1 MRRLTRTSLYVGT
14 FVCVLGMG
22 RIHAYRHKYS
32 FHGSSRFGWSIA
44 YVLSLCVAA
53 YALGLPDLVRRQR
66 AAWATALGATASGAV
81 GVSVA
86 QLVAGTAVLPRFVV
100 FGSALL
106 LIPWYVAC
114 CALSFGGRQRDEGRD
129 RTALVG
135 ELEDEVVLR
144 RELAAGPER
153 DATLVA
159 TLTVEEACGVGKSKP
174 LTEAVIRERASVVVL
189 SRAAQLNENI
199 VDQAATLHESG
210 LRVRTLTSFYEEWL
224 GKLPLTE
231 LERIS
236 LMFDVSELHRIR
248 YGRVKRM
255 VDLTAAIIGL
265 LPLAAITVAV
275 GACNLVGNRGK
286 LFYRQDRVG
295 RFGQP
300 FSIVK
305 FRTMTAVADTPSEW
319 TRQGD
324 PRITPFGHLL
334 RRSHIDELP
343 QIWNIL
349 RGDLS
354 LVGPRPEQ
362 PAYVRHLLGEIPFYG
377 LRHLVRPGLTGW
389 AQVKYGYASDESDA
403 MEKLQ
408 YDFYYL
414 EHQDI
419 LFDLRIIGRTL
430 RSVVRLGGR

>member
-1 MRRLTRTSLYVGT
+1 MRRLTRTSLYFGT
-14 FVCVLGMG
+14 LACVLGMG
-22 RIHAYRHKYS
+22 RLHAYRHQYS
-32 FHGSSRFGWSIA
+32 FHGSSRFGWSLA
-44 YVLSLCVAA
+44 YVVSLCVAA

-66 AAWATALGATASGAV
+66 AAWATALAATAFGAV

-86 QLVAGTAVLPRFVV
+86 QLIAGTAVLPRFVV

-106 LIPWYVAC
+106 LVPWYVAC
-114 CALSFGGRQRDEGRD
+114 TAVSSGGRQREEGRD
-129 RTALVG
+129 RAALVG
-135 ELEDEVVLR
+135 ESEDERILR
-144 RELAAGPER
+144 RELASGPER

-159 TLTVEEACGVGKSKP
+159 TLTVKEACGSGKSKP
-174 LTEAVIRERASVVVL
+174 LTEVVIRERATVVVL
-189 SRAAQLNENI
+189 SRTAQVDESI
-199 VDQAATLHESG
+199 VDQAATLHEAG
-210 LRVRTLTSFYEEWL
+210 LRVRTLSGFYEEWL
-224 GKLPLTE
+224 GKLPLSE

-236 LMFDVSELHRIR
+236 LMFDVGELHRVR
-248 YGRVKRM
+248 YGRVKRL
-255 VDLTAAIIGL
+255 VDLMAATIGL
-265 LPLAAITVAV
+265 LPLAAMTLVV
-275 GACNLVGNRGK
+275 GVCNLVGNRGK

-295 RFGQP
+295 RFGRQ

-305 FRTMTAVADTPSEW
+305 FRTMRSVADAASEW

-324 PRITPFGHLL
+324 PRITPFGRLL

-362 PAYVRHLLGEIPFYG
+362 PAYVRELLGEIPFYG

-403 MEKLQ
+403 LEKLQ